1 MIGLS
6 KPDHCR
12 SMTQPH
18 LFAPPSMDSF
28 LMERDNVQG
37 KYLKMTVGFIKAV
50 WSNLKTS
57 CFAPDT

>member
-1 MIGLS
+1 
-6 KPDHCR
+6 
-12 SMTQPH
+12 MTQPH